1 MRILTAALALF
12 VLSTVSATLL
22 ADPVPYGNIGHVA
35 PTTTIT
41 ASETGD
47 IIGYFVQASAGHT
60 DTVRLHDVSSGT
72 FSAWYFNN
80 QTTPVG
86 TAADFGFVSA
96 GDLLVFELFD
106 ATTGHI
112 YANDPTYSDDG
123 VNHAYV
129 TAFAGGLLYGS
140 QIPAGI
146 YLGMEDL
153 DRHVTDYDYNDDT
166 FLFTNNASKSSTFT
180 KTSNF
185 SRTTAPILTANP
197 AADTNPD
204 PIPEPSTL
212 LLFGTGLLGLAGAVR
227 SRVLTH

>member
-1 MRILTAALALF
+1 MRTLSAILILSVLATLP
-12 VLSTVSATLL
+12 ATLL
-22 ADPVPYGNIGHVA
+22 ADPVPYGNIGYVA
-35 PTTTIT
+35 PTTAVT

-47 IIGYFVQASAGHT
+47 IIGYFVQASAAHS
-60 DTVRLHDVSSGT
+60 DTVRLHDVTSGT
-72 FSAWYFNN
+72 FSAWYFDNHN
-80 QTTPVG
+80 TPVG
-86 TAADFGFVSA
+86 TAADLGFVSA

-129 TAFAGGLLYGS
+129 TSFAGGPLYGT

-146 YLGMEDL
+146 YVGMEDL

-185 SRTTAPILTANP
+185 SRTTAPILTSNP
-197 AADTNPD
+197 AVEPD

-212 LLFGTGLLGLAGAVR
+212 VLFGTGLLGLATAVR
-227 SRVLTH
+227 SRLLTK

>member
-1 MRILTAALALF
+1 MRTLTVILAFAVVATLP
-12 VLSTVSATLL
+12 ATLL
-22 ADPVPYGNIGHVA
+22 ADPVPYGNIGQVA
-35 PTTTIT
+35 PTTSIR

-47 IIGYFVQASAGHT
+47 IIGYFVQASAAHS
-60 DTVRLHDVSSGT
+60 DTVRLHDVTSGT
-72 FSAWYFNN
+72 FSAWYFDNH
-80 QTTPVG
+80 TTPVG
-86 TAADFGFVSA
+86 TAADLGFVSA

-129 TAFAGGLLYGS
+129 TSFAGGPLYGT

-146 YLGMEDL
+146 YVGMEDL

-185 SRTTAPILTANP
+185 SRTTAPILTSNP
-197 AADTNPD
+197 AAQPD

-212 LLFGTGLLGLAGAVR
+212 VLFGTGLLGLATAIR
-227 SRVLTH
+227 SRLLTR